1 MQYDYEAYSTDL
13 IFYHSGAEVCKPS
26 HSYGPAIRDHYL
38 IHFIINGKGIYKVGD
53 KIYELSKG
61 NAFLICP
68 NVITYYK
75 ADKEKPWSYMWV
87 GFNGQKAKD
96 YLQKANLDHKNL
108 IFNFKNDS
116 IQEILKQLNN
126 CNQLSVCKDFNLLGY
141 LYLLLGKMIEES
153 LNIDNEKEI
162 KNNYVEE
169 AIIYI
174 KANYSRNITIIDI
187 AKYLSLNR
195 SYLYIL
201 FQQQLRTSPQQYLI
215 EYRINKACELMES
228 TRLTISQISRS
239 VGYNDP
245 LMFSKIFKKY
255 KGLSPKYYRNSIQI
269 SEKK

>member
-1 MQYDYEAYSTDL
+1 MQYDYKAYSTDL
-13 IFYHSGAEVCKPS
+13 IFYHSGAEVCKSS

-38 IHFIINGKGIYKVGD
+38 IHFVIKGKGIYKVGD

-75 ADKEKPWSYMWV
+75 ADKEDPWTYTWV
-87 GFNGQKAKD
+87 GFSGKKAEE
-96 YLQKANLDHKNL
+96 YLQKANLNKTSL
-108 IFNFKNDS
+108 IFSFENDG
-116 IQEILKQLNN
+116 IQEIIKQLNDS
-126 CNQLSVCKDFNLLGY
+126 NQLSVCKDFNLLGY

-153 LNIDNEKEI
+153 QNIDEEKEI

-201 FQQQLRTSPQQYLI
+201 FQQQLRMSPQQYLI
-215 EYRINKACELMES
+215 NYRINKACELMVS
-228 TRLTISQISRS
+228 SRLTISQISRS

-255 KGLSPKYYRNSIQI
+255 KGLSPKYYRDSIQI
-269 SEKK
+269 NKKK